1 MSVRGSCLMATLT
14 YASHVESFDGGR
26 YKRPLSSNIQPSIP
40 AKRLS
45 VPTGNNQ
52 KQPPFPGT
60 TARPDQ
66 RVNVRVPVTRACF
79 SRLVPGQVAFVN
91 RHFGKNHVGAAT
103 GPGGVSHIASLE
115 ELNDMLSRPENH
127 VNKAARLLFR
137 GVGARSMYR
146 PVDGGGFKKLTFQ
159 AFDSRAEKGAPVPD
173 AMHPIHQFALDGLVA
188 TRVEDVDD
196 IDMSGSA
203 FSQQLCTVG
212 VKGHCPML
220 ISAVPGDVH
229 RGVRESLSGSI
240 AQASTTYLKPARIL
254 SKVYVVLVAVQ
265 VDDSPRRWKLQYETV
280 SSSNIDVDP
289 RFSHGQKLFRTD
301 LGKPGAPF
309 KGRRIVLRVM
319 ELGTVVDTKFGPAE
333 RPQLVVCVHVT
344 PFEPTKIVDGVVD
357 TNPVS
362 FRAPL
367 DVWETFSASATP
379 KQDKARA
386 MAAPKHSGLK
396 RLQSGAR
403 PVVTGVNAADV
414 AQLRQALL
422 DMKVALDT
430 LQAQVRAGNLGG
442 KQERKALDKKLQTL
456 KNEIKAGNIGGK
468 RGRKAIEDKITKFA
482 ESQEEIYGEAS
493 EFLVRTRVIE
503 LIRMRVSGNPIE
515 PDELSQADQQ
525 LLQFADEIVK
535 EFDLDADSEP
545 FDGPPQRND
554 DGSSR
559 GELRRAS
566 L

>member
-1 MSVRGSCLMATLT
+1 
-14 YASHVESFDGGR
+14 
-26 YKRPLSSNIQPSIP
+26 
-40 AKRLS
+40 
-45 VPTGNNQ
+45 
-52 KQPPFPGT
+52 
-60 TARPDQ
+60 
-66 RVNVRVPVTRACF
+66 
-79 SRLVPGQVAFVN
+79 
-91 RHFGKNHVGAAT
+91 
-103 GPGGVSHIASLE
+103 
-115 ELNDMLSRPENH
+115 
-127 VNKAARLLFR
+127 
-137 GVGARSMYR
+137 MYR